1 MPRIRPDAE
10 PKRMR
15 VLQSTLLALAEGFFG
30 TRDRSFSIADP
41 RFHERGP
48 FLQHSSE
55 DEHLWV
61 ELSNN
66 AAGYWPTAV
75 FELAHESVHL
85 LNPVKGYTNT
95 LEEGFAVAFQHF
107 VAPVL
112 SGEAISTTL
121 DSYLEAERLVKE
133 LGDDVF
139 HSGKKIRQHF
149 RSFSKVNVDS
159 LSKLFPSSKPELLE
173 KLVAE
178 CRPRPR

>member
-95 LEEGFAVAFQHF
+95 LEEGFAVAFH
-107 VAPVL
+107 A
-112 SGEAISTTL
+112 
-121 DSYLEAERLVKE
+121 
-133 LGDDVF
+133 
-139 HSGKKIRQHF
+139 F
-149 RSFSKVNVDS
+149 RSTCTLWGGNLDNTRFVSRGGAAG
-159 LSKLFPSSKPELLE
+159 E
-173 KLVAE
+173 
-178 CRPRPR
+178 RTR